1 MGIKGN
7 KREKSQKLLVVVSY
21 VLLMIT
27 AFSTEIMAEHRFHA
41 YRQEWFNHTF

>member
-1 MGIKGN
+1 MAVRGN

-41 YRQEWFNHTF
+41 NRHEWYTHTF